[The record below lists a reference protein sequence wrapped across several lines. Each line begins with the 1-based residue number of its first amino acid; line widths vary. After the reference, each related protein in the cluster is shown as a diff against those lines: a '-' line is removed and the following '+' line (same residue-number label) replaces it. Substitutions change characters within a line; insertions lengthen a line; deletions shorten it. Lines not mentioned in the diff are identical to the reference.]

1 MCGSHTCGTVFPFSK
16 KYFCG
21 WRTRNAFVLSVRLEG
36 ELMLERDVER
46 YLVSRVKALG
56 GLCLKWVSPGTAG
69 VPDRI
74 VFMPG
79 GRISF
84 VEVKRPGEAPTRL
97 QRHVL
102 AQLEQLGCQ
111 TAWVDSK
118 ESVQELLA

>member
-1 MCGSHTCGTVFPFSK
+1 
-16 KYFCG
+16 
-21 WRTRNAFVLSVRLEG
+21 
-36 ELMLERDVER
+36 MLERHVER
-46 YLVSRVKALG
+46 YLVSRVEALG

-74 VFMPG
+74 VFLPG

-84 VEVKRPGEAPTRL
+84 VEVKRPGQAPTRL

-118 ESVQELLA
+118 ESVRELLP